1 MKRATCT
8 GPPSGEPVQ
17 VVFISRR
24 RPAGVG
30 LVGEDLAGGDL
41 VHEFPQTLAFPFP
54 LHQVSGPFWRV
65 GGGDLVHETPQ
76 ALDPPF
82 PLHQVSGP
90 FRRGAGGELVHEFPQ
105 AFEPPFPLHQV
116 SGHFRRGTGGDLVHE
131 FPQALVP
138 PFPLHQ
144 VSGPFRPVAGG
155 DLVHETP
162 QAIVLPFPL
171 HQVSD
176 SFRPAAGH
184 VGAWLLAKPYSTVR
198 PRQHRRR
205 FPGAWPVMLAPG
217 SSRSH
222 IPPSGHANTG
232 AVFPARGRP
241 SWRLAPREA
250 IFHRQ
255 VTPTPAPFSRRG
267 ADQVG
272 AWLPAK
278 PYSTVRPRQHRRRL
292 PGTWPA
298 KLASGSSQSL
308 CLPSGHANT
317 GGVFPARRWRLGP
330 GRRGAWQRKNNGL
343 RGVAHHVRSAVGAL
357 APEDVVLGDEGI
369 RDCGSGRTTSGP
381 PPAPWPRKTWCPAT
395 KE

>member
-24 RPAGVG
+24 RPAGAG

-41 VHEFPQTLAFPFP
+41 VHEFPQNLVLPFP
-54 LHQVSGPFWRV
+54 LHQASGPFWRLV
-65 GGGDLVHETPQ
+65 GGDLVHETPQ
-76 ALDPPF
+76 ALVPPF

-144 VSGPFRPVAGG
+144 VSGHFRRGAGE
-155 DLVHETP
+155 DLVYEFP
-162 QAIVLPFPL
+162 QALVPPFPL

-184 VGAWLLAKPYSTVR
+184 VGAWLPAKPYSTVR
-198 PRQHRRR
+198 SRQHRRR
-205 FPGAWPVMLAPG
+205 LPGAWPTKLAPG
-217 SSRSH
+217 SPQSH
-222 IPPSGHANTG
+222 IPPSGHANTD
-232 AVFPARGRP
+232 AVFPARGRL
-241 SWRLAPREA
+241 SWRLALRKA
-250 IFHRQ
+250 FVFRQ
-255 VTPTPAPFSRRG
+255 ATPTPAAFSR
-267 ADQVG
+267 
-272 AWLPAK
+272 P
-278 PYSTVRPRQHRRRL
+278 
-292 PGTWPA
+292 
-298 KLASGSSQSL
+298 
-308 CLPSGHANT
+308 
-317 GGVFPARRWRLGP
+317 
-330 GRRGAWQRKNNGL
+330 
-343 RGVAHHVRSAVGAL
+343 AVGAL
-357 APEDVVLGDEGI
+357 DPEDVVLGNERI
-369 RDCGSGRTTSGP
+369 MDCGEWRTTSAP
-381 PPAPWPRKTWCPAT
+381 PSAPWPRKTWCPAT